1 MNDDFYYLK
10 RYAKENSLLSK
21 PVKGENR
28 IIFLGDS
35 ITEFWIDELPS
46 FFEGRS
52 FINRGISGQTTPQM
66 LGRFE
71 QDVIS
76 LNPNSLHILAGT
88 NDIAG
93 NTGDMSLAETVENIR
108 LMIQL
113 AKANNIQVCLGAVL
127 PAEVFN
133 WRPLV
138 RPLNQIIELN
148 KQLQLLSEM
157 EGITFIDYHTAM
169 RNEIGA
175 LNPDLSDDGVHPNT
189 LGYKRMEIEFEQIF
203 TIS

>member
-10 RYAKENSLLSK
+10 RYSKENALLPK

-28 IIFLGDS
+28 IVFLGDS

-46 FFEGRS
+46 FFEGSS

-76 LNPNSLHILAGT
+76 LNPNSLHLLAGT

-93 NTGDMSLAETVENIR
+93 NTGDMTIDMTLQNIYEMIR
-108 LMIQL
+108 L
-113 AKANNIQVCLGAVL
+113 AKQNQIQVFIGSIL
-127 PAEVFN
+127 PASSFG
-133 WRPLV
+133 WKPLIK
-138 RPLNQIIELN
+138 PAMFIKELN
-148 KQLQLLSEM
+148 EKLKKLSVEL
-157 EGITFIDYHTAM
+157 GCIYIDYHQEMQNSEGGMNSTFA
-169 RNEIGA
+169 
-175 LNPDLSDDGVHPNT
+175 DDGVHPNKE
-189 LGYKRMEIEFEQIF
+189 GYILMANILEK
-203 TIS
+203 SL

>member
-1 MNDDFYYLK
+1 MNDDFFYLK
-10 RYAKENSLLSK
+10 RYEKENALFLK
-21 PVKGENR
+21 PVEGENR
-28 IIFLGDS
+28 IVFLGDS
-35 ITEFWIDELPS
+35 ITEFWIEELPS

-66 LGRFE
+66 LGRFD

-76 LNPNSLHILAGT
+76 LNPNSLHLLAGT

-93 NTGDMSLAETVENIR
+93 NTGEMSLTETVENIR
-108 LMIQL
+108 LMIQI
-113 AKANNIQVCLGAVL
+113 AKANTIQVYLGAVL
-127 PAEVFN
+127 PADIFN
-133 WRPLV
+133 WRPSV

-148 KQLQLLSEM
+148 KQLQLLSEI
-157 EGITFIDYHTAM
+157 EGITFIDYHSAM

-175 LNPDLSDDGVHPNT
+175 MNADLADDGVHPNL
-189 LGYKRMEIEFEQIF
+189 LGYKRMEIVFEQML

>member
-10 RYAKENSLLSK
+10 RYAKENALLPE

-28 IIFLGDS
+28 IVFLGDS

-46 FFEGRS
+46 FFERRS

-71 QDVIS
+71 QDVLS
-76 LNPNSLHILAGT
+76 LNPNSLHLLAGT

-108 LMIQL
+108 LMIQI
-113 AKANNIQVCLGAVL
+113 AKANTIQVYLGAVL
-127 PAEVFN
+127 PADFFN
-133 WRPLV
+133 WRPSV

-175 LNPDLSDDGVHPNT
+175 LNPDFADDGVHPNA

>member
-1 MNDDFYYLK
+1 MNEDFHYLK
-10 RYAKENSLLSK
+10 RYSKENALLPK
-21 PVKGENR
+21 PSEGESR
-28 IIFLGDS
+28 IVFLGDS

-71 QDVIS
+71 QDVLS
-76 LNPNSLHILAGT
+76 LNPNSLHLLAGT

-113 AKANNIQVCLGAVL
+113 SKANNIQVYLGAVL
-127 PAEVFN
+127 PADFFN
-133 WRPLV
+133 WRPSV
-138 RPLNQIIELN
+138 HPLNQIIELN

-175 LNPDLSDDGVHPNT
+175 LNPDFADDGVHPNL
-189 LGYKRMEIEFEQIF
+189 LGYKRMEIVFEQLL

>member
-10 RYAKENSLLSK
+10 RYSKENALLPK

-28 IIFLGDS
+28 IVFLGDS
-35 ITEFWIDELPS
+35 ITEFWINEHPS

-52 FINRGISGQTTPQM
+52 FINRGISGQTSPQL
-66 LGRFE
+66 LGRFD
-71 QDVIS
+71 QDV
-76 LNPNSLHILAGT
+76 LALEPKCLHILAGT

-93 NTGDMSLAETVENIR
+93 NTGEMSLTETIENIR
-108 LMIQL
+108 LMIQI
-113 AKANNIQVCLGAVL
+113 AKANTIQVYLGAVL
-127 PAEVFN
+127 PAAIFH
-133 WRPLV
+133 WRPSV

-175 LNPDLSDDGVHPNT
+175 MNPVLADDGVHPNL
-189 LGYKRMEIEFEQIF
+189 LGYKRMESVFEQLL

>member
-10 RYAKENSLLSK
+10 RYAKENAFLTK
-21 PVKGENR
+21 PFEGENR
-28 IIFLGDS
+28 IVFLGDS
-35 ITEFWIDELPS
+35 ITEFWLDELPS

-76 LNPNSLHILAGT
+76 LNPKSLHLLAGT

-93 NTGDMSLAETVENIR
+93 NTGDMSLTETVENIR

-113 AKANNIQVCLGAVL
+113 AKANNIHVYLGAVL
-127 PAEVFN
+127 PAEVFS
-133 WRPLV
+133 WRPSV

-148 KQLQLLSEM
+148 KQLQLLTEM
-157 EGITFIDYHTAM
+157 EEITFIDYHTAM
-169 RNEIGA
+169 RNETGA
-175 LNPDLSDDGVHPNT
+175 LNPDFADDGVHPNT
-189 LGYKRMEIEFEQIF
+189 LGYKRMESVFEQIF

>member
-1 MNDDFYYLK
+1 MNDDFFYLK
-10 RYAKENSLLSK
+10 RYVKENALLPE

-52 FINRGISGQTTPQM
+52 FINPGISGQTTPQI

-76 LNPNSLHILAGT
+76 LNPNSLHLLAGT

-93 NTGDMSLAETVENIR
+93 NTGDMTIDMTLQNIHS
-108 LMIQL
+108 MIIS
-113 AKANNIQVCLGAVL
+113 AKQNQIQVFIGSVL
-127 PAEVFN
+127 PASSFG
-133 WRPLV
+133 WKPLV
-138 RPLNQIIELN
+138 KPAMIIKELN
-148 KQLQLLSEM
+148 EKLKELCLSQDCVY
-157 EGITFIDYHTAM
+157 IDYHQVMQNAEGGM
-169 RNEIGA
+169 NFKFA
-175 LNPDLSDDGVHPNT
+175 DDGVHPNKA
-189 LGYKRMEIEFEQIF
+189 GYIVMANILEENL
-203 TIS
+203 

>member
-10 RYAKENSLLSK
+10 RYSKENALLPK

-28 IIFLGDS
+28 IVFLGDS
-35 ITEFWIDELPS
+35 ITEFWLDELPS
-46 FFEGRS
+46 FFDGRS
-52 FINRGISGQTTPQM
+52 FINRGISGQITPQM
-66 LGRFE
+66 LGRFD

-93 NTGDMSLAETVENIR
+93 NTGDMTLNETVENIR
-108 LMIQL
+108 LMIHL
-113 AKANNIQVCLGAVL
+113 AKANTIQVYLGAVL

-133 WRPLV
+133 WRASV

-148 KQLQLLSEM
+148 KQLQLLSKM
-157 EGITFIDYHTAM
+157 EGIIFIDYHTAM
-169 RNEIGA
+169 RNEIGG
-175 LNPDLSDDGVHPNT
+175 LNPDLADDGVHPNKE
-189 LGYKRMEIEFEQIF
+189 GYILMANILEIYL
-203 TIS
+203 